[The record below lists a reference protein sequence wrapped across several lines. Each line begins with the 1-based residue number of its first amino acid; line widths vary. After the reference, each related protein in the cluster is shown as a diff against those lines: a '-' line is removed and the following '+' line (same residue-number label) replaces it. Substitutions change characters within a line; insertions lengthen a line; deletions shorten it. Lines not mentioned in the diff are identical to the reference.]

1 MGDANMDLCAL
12 CDGVGCGVCHGVC
25 VRLRLFGSFLLASA
39 SVALRFRSGNYMRVA
54 VC

>member
-1 MGDANMDLCAL
+1 MLIWICVRSATGW
-12 CDGVGCGVCHGVC
+12 GVGVCHGVC

-39 SVALRFRSGNYMRVA
+39 SVALRFRSGNYMRVV